1 MNITKN
7 IAQGLSDNLV
17 EKERGRTTHGKV
29 SRAAGR
35 MFDVILR
42 VQKIH

>member
-7 IAQGLSDNLV
+7 TAQGLFDNLV
-17 EKERGRTTHGKV
+17 EKERGRTTHGRV

-35 MFDVILR
+35 IFDVILR
-42 VQKIH
+42 GQKIH